1 MENSTDLK
9 KRILKM
15 RESHYSS
22 NDDTNLNSSSIKNYK
37 QNDSLKKKL

>member
-15 RESHYSS
+15 REAHYYS
-22 NDDTNLNSSSIKNYK
+22 NGDINLNSSNIKNSE
-37 QNDSLKKKL
+37 QNESLKKKL

>member
-15 RESHYSS
+15 REAHYSS
-22 NDDTNLNSSSIKNYK
+22 NGDIDLNSSNIKNYEQIK
-37 QNDSLKKKL
+37 SLKKKL

>member
-15 RESHYSS
+15 REAQHSS
-22 NDDTNLNSSSIKNYK
+22 NDDTNLNSSSVKNYEH
-37 QNDSLKKKL
+37 NDSSKKKL